1 LHTQRVPTSLLSCAC
16 LALACSQTLT
26 TSLLSCA
33 CLALACASLILV
45 PSGHNLLACS
55 PQFWRFYPFYRCSFR
70 NGSQFLAQDP
80 IPGEGFWASCTLSH
94 FFARFGTHSR
104 GDAQVAHFH
113 NWLAGSNSQ
122 FCTDSLDSISSA
134 SVIVICMTLVDLLDL

>member
-1 LHTQRVPTSLLSCAC
+1 MVSQLLRVLCTCIPKGSPPLFSPARASHLHTQRVP
-16 LALACSQTLT
+16 

-55 PQFWRFYPFYRCSFR
+55 PQFSRFYPFYRCSFR
-70 NGSQFLAQDP
+70 NGSQFFERNP
-80 IPGEGFWASCTLSH
+80 FPGEGFWASCTPVH

-113 NWLAGSNSQ
+113 NWPVFTILRFVQ
-122 FCTDSLDSISSA
+122 ILQIHP
-134 SVIVICMTLVDLLDL
+134 VLQV